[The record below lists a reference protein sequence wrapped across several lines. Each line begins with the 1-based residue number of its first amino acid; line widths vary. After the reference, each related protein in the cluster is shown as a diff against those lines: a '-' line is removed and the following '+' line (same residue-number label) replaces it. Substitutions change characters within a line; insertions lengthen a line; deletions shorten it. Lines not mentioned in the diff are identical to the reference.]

1 MSEKE
6 QAKMIID
13 RLPDYKLPGLLLFLQ
28 GMQFSDEL
36 EDDQFCEELYQDYL
50 NDPDP
55 TKSETI
61 SLEDLAAQEGVEL

>member
-36 EDDQFCEELYQDYL
+36 EDDLYCEKLYQDYL

-55 TKSETI
+55 EKSETI
-61 SLEDLAAQEGVEL
+61 SLEDFATQEGVQL

>member
-13 RLPDYKLPGLLLFLQ
+13 TLPDYKLPGLLLFLR
-28 GMQFSDEL
+28 GMQFDDEM
-36 EDDQFCEELYQDYL
+36 EDDRYCEKLYQDYL

-55 TKSETI
+55 DKNETI
-61 SLEDLAAQEGVEL
+61 SLEELAAQEGIAL

>member
-13 RLPDYKLPGLLLFLQ
+13 RLPDYKLPGLLLCLQ

-36 EDDQFCEELYQDYL
+36 EDDQFCEKLYQDYL
-50 NDPDP
+50 DDPDP